1 MRLLDFLSHF
11 TYLGYQTY
19 FVGMALVIEWGLHY
33 RRLWRQR
40 WRILA
45 VAGLITLYGSALD
58 AWAVSQ
64 GWGWFNPRL
73 ITNVWFGPLLLEEI
87 TFWMGTSL
95 ATVSA
100 VMIFAGLEESGAPWW
115 RLPIDFIFN
124 SDAVQALIARTRL
137 PPTESPRR
145 EAPSAGPNELS

>member
-1 MRLLDFLSHF
+1 MALLEFLAHF
-11 TYLGYQTY
+11 TYLGYQAY
-19 FVGMALVIEWGLHY
+19 FVGLALAIEWGLHY

-45 VAGLITLYGSALD
+45 TVGLITLYGSLLD

-64 GWGWFNPRL
+64 GWGWFDPRL
-73 ITNVWFGPLLLEEI
+73 VSNVWFGPLLLEEL

-100 VMIFAGLEESGAPWW
+100 VYVFAGLEETGTPWW
-115 RLPIDFIFN
+115 RLPVDFVFR
-124 SDAVQALIARTRL
+124 SDALQALLERTQPRVDGPPARARTGRD
-137 PPTESPRR
+137 
-145 EAPSAGPNELS
+145 G

>member
-1 MRLLDFLSHF
+1 VTEFLPRF

-19 FVGMALVIEWGLHY
+19 FIGLALAIEWGLHY

-40 WRILA
+40 RHILVA
-45 VAGLITLYGSALD
+45 VALITLYGGGLD

-73 ITNVWFGPLLLEEI
+73 ITNVWFGPLLLEEL
-87 TFWMGTSL
+87 TFWIGTAL

-100 VMIFAGLEESGAPWW
+100 AHIFTDLEEAGTPWW
-115 RLPIDFIFN
+115 RLPADFIVDA
-124 SDAVQALIARTRL
+124 DAVQALKEWTRS
-137 PPTESPRR
+137 SPG
-145 EAPSAGPNELS
+145 ST